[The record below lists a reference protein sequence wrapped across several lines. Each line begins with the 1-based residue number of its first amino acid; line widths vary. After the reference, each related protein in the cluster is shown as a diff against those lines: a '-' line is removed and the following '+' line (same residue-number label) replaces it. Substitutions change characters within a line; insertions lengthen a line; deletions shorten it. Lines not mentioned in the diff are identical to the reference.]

1 MSTEGL
7 DMSDNND
14 PNCVCSLVQQQPG
27 GHHMTDIDII
37 TIIGGLAW
45 LVVLV
50 INQHVQYTN
59 EDQS

>member
-1 MSTEGL
+1 MVQDICPIRLGKRQVGVLFDEQ
-7 DMSDNND
+7 D
-14 PNCVCSLVQQQPG
+14 PCP
-27 GHHMTDIDII
+27 

>member
-1 MSTEGL
+1 
-7 DMSDNND
+7 
-14 PNCVCSLVQQQPG
+14 
-27 GHHMTDIDII
+27 MTDIDII